1 MFTRSTDCRQKDI
14 ASDNESAFLLLMKHI
29 WLCEMFLERGGRDRR
44 PIPSFDT
51 TIRVNALYIT
61 LA

>member
-29 WLCEMFLERGGRDRR
+29 WLCEIFLKRERKGQTAD
-44 PIPSFDT
+44 PWFD
-51 TIRVNALYIT
+51 ILPF
-61 LA
+61 L